1 MSFETKMFTY
11 QPAWIIGLIVIGC
24 IIALFFI
31 GCIFAVVSIV
41 FFQIYCIINYFI
53 LSCLVKC
60 YTRRPYRRSSKI
72 YEVESTRRGG
82 KKQIPQI
89 PGVYPS
95 TKASTVKSRDREF
108 YY

>member
-41 FFQIYCIINYFI
+41 SFKYISNFFI
-53 LSCLVKC
+53 LYYAFGKVLHEK
-60 YTRRPYRRSSKI
+60 TIQKI
-72 YEVESTRRGG
+72 
-82 KKQIPQI
+82 KQNL
-89 PGVYPS
+89 
-95 TKASTVKSRDREF
+95 
-108 YY
+108 

>member
-41 FFQIYCIINYFI
+41 SFKYIIIISLFYI
-53 LSCLVKC
+53 TRLVKC